1 MENLQKIAN
10 NMRINIVKMVHANK
24 SGHPGGAL
32 SCADILTAL
41 YFDVMNI
48 NKDNLNDKARDKFV
62 LSKGHGSAG
71 IYAVLAEK
79 GIIPYEELPTFRA
92 INSRLQG
99 HPNMLDCPGVDIS
112 TGSLGQ
118 GLSVG
123 VGMSLSNKL
132 DGNDFRTYVLCG
144 DGELQE
150 GQIWEAAMSAAH
162 FNLDNLLLI
171 IDYNGL
177 QIDGTNKEVM
187 NVRPV
192 GEKFKAFG
200 WHTIAVDGHDIESI
214 IAGCNHAKTIK
225 GKPTV
230 IIAETVK
237 GKGVSYME
245 DKAGWHGK
253 APSDEELAIALE
265 ELGGNK

>member
-41 YFDVMNI
+41 YFNAMDI
-48 NKDNLNDKARDKFV
+48 NKDNLKDTVRDKFV
-62 LSKGHGSAG
+62 LSKGHASAA

-79 GIIPYEELPTFRA
+79 GFIPFEELKTFRA
-92 INSRLQG
+92 INSNLQG
-99 HPNMLDCPGVDIS
+99 HPNMLDCPGVDVS
-112 TGSLGQ
+112 SGSLGQ

-123 VGMSLSNKL
+123 VGMSLANKL
-132 DGNDFRTYVLCG
+132 EGNDFRTYVLCG

-150 GQIWEAAMSAAH
+150 GQIWEAAMAAAH
-162 FNLDNLLLI
+162 FNLDNLVLI

-177 QIDGTNKEVM
+177 QIDGYNRDVM
-187 NVRPV
+187 NIRPV
-192 GEKFKAFG
+192 GDKFKAFG
-200 WHTIAVDGHDIESI
+200 WQTVAVDGHDIESI
-214 IAGCNHAKTIK
+214 IAGLNYAKTVK
-225 GKPTV
+225 GQPTV

-237 GKGVSYME
+237 GKGVSFME

-253 APSDEELAIALE
+253 APSDEELAIALK
-265 ELGGNK
+265 ELGGNN

>member
-10 NMRINIVKMVHANK
+10 NMRINIVKMVHAGK

-41 YFDVMNI
+41 YFNVMDI
-48 NKDNLNDKARDKFV
+48 NKENLNDKVRDKFI
-62 LSKGHGSAG
+62 LSKGHASAA

-79 GIIPYEELPTFRA
+79 GFIPFEELPTFRA
-92 INSRLQG
+92 INSKLQG
-99 HPNMLDCPGVDIS
+99 HPNMLDCPGVDVS

-123 VGMSLSNKL
+123 VGMSLANKL
-132 DGNDFRTYVLCG
+132 DGNDYRTYVLCG

-150 GQIWEAAMSAAH
+150 GQIWEAIMSAAH
-162 FNLDNLLLI
+162 YNLDNLLVI
-171 IDYNGL
+171 VDYNGL
-177 QIDGTNKEVM
+177 QIDGKNSDVM
-187 NVRPV
+187 NVNPI

-200 WHTIAVDGHDIESI
+200 WHTISVDGHDIEAI
-214 IAGCNHAKTIK
+214 TAGCNYAKTIK

-237 GKGVSYME
+237 GKGVSFME
-245 DKAGWHGK
+245 NQAGWHGK
-253 APSDEELAIALE
+253 APSDEELAIALKD
-265 ELGGNK
+265 LGGKN

>member
-41 YFDVMNI
+41 YFNAMDI
-48 NKDNLNDKARDKFV
+48 NKDNLKDTVRDKFV
-62 LSKGHGSAG
+62 LSKGHASAA

-79 GIIPYEELPTFRA
+79 GFIPFEELKTFRA
-92 INSRLQG
+92 INSNLQG
-99 HPNMLDCPGVDIS
+99 HPNMLDCPGVDVS
-112 TGSLGQ
+112 SGSLGQ

-123 VGMSLSNKL
+123 VGMSLANKL
-132 DGNDFRTYVLCG
+132 EGNDFRTYVLCG

-150 GQIWEAAMSAAH
+150 GQIWEAAMAAAH
-162 FNLDNLLLI
+162 FNLDNLVLI

-177 QIDGTNKEVM
+177 QIDGYNRDVM
-187 NVRPV
+187 NIRPV
-192 GEKFKAFG
+192 GDKFKAFG
-200 WHTIAVDGHDIESI
+200 WQTVAVDGHDIESI
-214 IAGCNHAKTIK
+214 IAGLNYAKTVK
-225 GKPTV
+225 GQPAV

-237 GKGVSYME
+237 GKGVSFME

-253 APSDEELAIALE
+253 ALSDEELAIALK
-265 ELGGNK
+265 ELGGNN